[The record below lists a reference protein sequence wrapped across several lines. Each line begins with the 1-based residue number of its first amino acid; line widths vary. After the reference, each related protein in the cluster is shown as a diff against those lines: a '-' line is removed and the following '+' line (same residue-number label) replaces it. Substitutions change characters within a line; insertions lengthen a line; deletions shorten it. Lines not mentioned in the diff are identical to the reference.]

1 MPKAHIRDGALTIP
15 LTEEIRDKLDLR
27 DGEELAVF
35 RGHTDRVHA
44 LAFSPDGRTLAS
56 ASYDKTIRLWDV
68 AAVGQ

>member
-1 MPKAHIRDGALTIP
+1 MAVSVGRTLASAGHDWTVRIWRVA
-15 LTEEIRDKLDLR
+15 

-68 AAVGQ
+68 AAVGK